1 MRPIILY
8 CNETSPPCRA
18 VRLLGKILDLE
29 FEIREID
36 CRRGDTKTEEYLKMN
51 PQHQIPVINDNG
63 FILMESRAI
72 LEYLAEAY
80 GKDDSLLPSDV
91 KAKATVHARVHLELG
106 TLYPRF
112 LMTYIHPRYFGKEVS
127 PDNIKL
133 LNETLSILDH
143 YLSLTKW
150 VATDHMT
157 IADISLV
164 VLIASIENSGHD
176 LSSYKNISRWY
187 EEWKK
192 IPQYEAMAV
201 K

>member
-1 MRPIILY
+1 ML
-8 CNETSPPCRA
+8 
-18 VRLLGKILDLE
+18 V
-29 FEIREID
+29 F
-36 CRRGDTKTEEYLKMN
+36 
-51 PQHQIPVINDNG
+51 
-63 FILMESRAI
+63 SRAI

-80 GKDDSLLPSDV
+80 GKDDSLLPTDV
-91 KAKATVHARVHLELG
+91 KAKATVHARVHFELG

-164 VLIASIENSGHD
+164 VLIASIE
-176 LSSYKNISRWY
+176 
-187 EEWKK
+187 
-192 IPQYEAMAV
+192 V
-201 K
+201 